1 MTLWIVL
8 SLMTIVAALF
18 VVVPMMRSGKA
29 SITRDDFS
37 LEVYR
42 DQLRELE
49 SDVRRGLL
57 SEVEGKAARLE
68 IERRMLGLST
78 GKMAGDAQK
87 SAAARSLPVAAMI
100 ALGMGMLGFF
110 MYAQLGT
117 PGVPG
122 QPFAMRTAPQD
133 DGQPGKMRE
142 VIDRLAKR
150 LETEP
155 DNLDG
160 WTLLGQSY
168 SSVAEYDKA
177 ANAFQQALKLEPD
190 NTDLLMSY
198 GESLVLTSGNEVIP
212 AAKETFEKAL
222 KIDPRHMGSRFYLA
236 EFAAQQD
243 DLKAAMDGWLAL
255 VADSPADAPWMPAL
269 MQRLEKVTKA
279 LGIELASV
287 LPKPL
292 PPTDGNQM
300 QASDTAQSAPQTR
313 EADQAPG
320 PTKADVAAA
329 KDMSTG
335 DRSEMIRSMVN
346 RLAERLKDEPD
357 DLEGWQRLARAYG
370 VLGEQDKAADARAQ
384 ILRLQ
389 PDNIDVLMQRAS
401 AIIEKSD
408 RRKPL
413 PTEAVDIFKKVLALK
428 PDNQDALYF
437 TGLAA
442 SQSKQFALARERWS
456 KLLTLLPK
464 DGQAWQAVSGQL
476 AKLPQQ

>member
-42 DQLRELE
+42 DQLHELE

-57 SEVEGKAARLE
+57 SDDEGKAAKLE
-68 IERRMLGLST
+68 IERRMLSLRT
-78 GKMAGDAQK
+78 GEMAGEAQK

-100 ALGMGMLGFF
+100 ALGMGVLGFF

-122 QPFAMRTAPQD
+122 QPFALRAAPPA

-142 VIDRLAKR
+142 VIERLAKR

-155 DNLDG
+155 GNIEG

-168 SSVAEYDKA
+168 SSVAQYDEA

-198 GESLVLTSGNEVIP
+198 GESLVLTSDNKVIP
-212 AAKETFEKAL
+212 AAKEAFEKAL
-222 KIDPRHMGSRFYLA
+222 KIDPLHMGSRFYLA
-236 EFAAQQD
+236 EYAAQQNN
-243 DLKAAMDGWLAL
+243 LKTALDGWLAL

-269 MQRLEKVTKA
+269 MQRLEKVSKA
-279 LGIELASV
+279 LGIELATV

-292 PPTDGNQM
+292 PPTADNQM
-300 QASDTAQSAPQTR
+300 PASD
-313 EADQAPG
+313 EAAQAPG
-320 PTKADVAAA
+320 PSQADVAAA
-329 KDMSTG
+329 QDMSTG

-370 VLGEQDKAADARAQ
+370 VLGETDKAAEALAQ
-384 ILRLQ
+384 ITRLQ
-389 PDNIDVLMQRAS
+389 PNNIDALMQRAS
-401 AIIEKSD
+401 ALIEKSD
-408 RRKPL
+408 RSKPL
-413 PTEAVDIFKKVLALK
+413 PTEAVDIFKKVLTIK

-442 SQSKQFALARERWS
+442 SQNKQFGMARERWN

-464 DGQAWQAVSGQL
+464 DGQAWQAVSSQL
-476 AKLPQQ
+476 AKLPQ

>member
-1 MTLWIVL
+1 MTLWLVL

-18 VVVPMMRSGKA
+18 VVVPMLRSGKA

-57 SEVEGKAARLE
+57 SDDEGKAAKLE
-68 IERRMLGLST
+68 IERRMLGLNT
-78 GKMAGDAQK
+78 GEVAGDAQK

-100 ALGMGMLGFF
+100 ALGMAVLGFF

-122 QPFAMRTAPQD
+122 QPFAQRSTPPA

-142 VIDRLAKR
+142 VIERLAKR
-150 LETEP
+150 METEP

-160 WTLLGQSY
+160 WSLLGQSY
-168 SSVAEYDKA
+168 SSVAQYDEA

-212 AAKETFEKAL
+212 AAKEAFEKAL
-222 KIDPRHMGSRFYLA
+222 KIDPTHMGSRFYLA

-243 DLKAAMDGWLAL
+243 DLQAAMDGWLAL

-269 MQRLEKVTKA
+269 MQRLEKVAKA
-279 LGIELASV
+279 QGVELASV
-287 LPKPL
+287 LPKSL
-292 PPTDGNQM
+292 APTGGNQM
-300 QASDTAQSAPQTR
+300 PASD
-313 EADQAPG
+313 EAAQAPG
-320 PTKADVAAA
+320 PSQADVAAA

-370 VLGEQDKAADARAQ
+370 VLGEQDKAAEALAQ
-384 ILRLQ
+384 ITRLQ
-389 PDNIDVLMQRAS
+389 PNNIDAMMQRAS
-401 AIIEKSD
+401 ALIEKSD
-408 RRKPL
+408 RSKPL
-413 PTEAVDIFKKVLALK
+413 PTEAVDIFKKVLAIK

-442 SQSKQFALARERWS
+442 SQNKQFSLARERWT

-476 AKLPQQ
+476 AKLPLQ